1 MHNLDDMIERYRYE
15 LLEFSKQ
22 NPVHNDEE
30 YRDFVPV
37 MTQQTEKND
46 RVSENV
52 SDNSQPVEKESQF
65 ETNATDDIRITPYA
79 NNEDFEMRNGSQGM
93 LRVQVFA
100 ADRSF
105 PVSGARVT
113 VEVPFLSGGRELF
126 SGVTDADG
134 IVDNI
139 TLPAPSK
146 NLSLDE
152 NNTSEP
158 YALYNIRV
166 THPNYSTG
174 EYNNVPVFDSIKS
187 IQPVAL
193 VPMTLVGSQP
203 RDTEFGG
210 VQ

>member
-1 MHNLDDMIERYRYE
+1 MHNLEDMIERYRHE

-30 YRDFVPV
+30 YREFIPTITQPSKKEDRASDDVP
-37 MTQQTEKND
+37 E
-46 RVSENV
+46 S
-52 SDNSQPVEKESQF
+52 SQPMEKERQF
-65 ETNATDDIRITPYA
+65 KTNATDDIRITPYA

-158 YALYNIRV
+158 YALYNVRV
-166 THPNYSTG
+166 THPNYATG
-174 EYNNVPVFDSIKS
+174 EYDNVPVFDSVKS

-193 VPMTLVGSQP
+193 VPMTLVGSEP

-210 VQ
+210 AQ